1 MVYVYIIRVRIEGF
15 VVPDVVPKMAAM
27 TDELVRELIAGY
39 KPMGGLGC
47 GEELLR
53 IILPCVDDLA
63 RRGGDAQ
70 DGADAPQGHEPSP
83 VGASPSG
90 VWGDSSLPGAGLGL
104 QGDRR
109 APREA

>member
-47 GEELLR
+47 GEVSLA
-53 IILPCVDDLA
+53 VDGWWA
-63 RRGGDAQ
+63 RRCRN
-70 DGADAPQGHEPSP
+70 
-83 VGASPSG
+83 SG
-90 VWGDSSLPGAGLGL
+90 RPYTQKSYS
-104 QGDRR
+104 QMI
-109 APREA
+109 